1 MYSFSPSP
9 SPAPASPPPN
19 SHLYSPGG
27 HSTPGGGGGVNSGAN
42 GNGGGAGG
50 GGAAGGGGGGGA
62 AGVSNAGQSHAAQQ
76 QRYSLLSKLQQ
87 QPHGHYGQHHF
98 SFGGPPSPAYPNG
111 PHSHH
116 AASLASHSQHHA
128 SPHLSNG
135 VPPGSHQGPPPPP
148 PPHHHLTGGGGG
160 GQGQGQGG
168 NNSSNSVGSPLPLS
182 NGGPIPPHWAT
193 QLALAQT
200 SRATNSPHH
209 HARAAHLAARGQTTN
224 AIPITDPNRP
234 GSSGAGILMNRGNGL
249 HHHSRKAETGSS
261 NLVDEQQR
269 SGSAASTRT
278 TLLSTTK
285 TTAAGANES
294 TSPSLSAAAGVDA
307 DGKDKDKE
315 RGRTTWTIIDM
326 GGMNLKNLSPALF
339 RYDFLTTLYIPHNA
353 LAELPPLI
361 CKLSNLTLLDASSN
375 KLTSLPAELGLLTHL
390 RELFLFDNH
399 LTNLPPQLGTLYL
412 LETLGVEG
420 NPLPDTLRSLVEKD
434 GTSALISYL
443 RDSCPVPP
451 PPPERAWLTIEP
463 EALPSADKRPE
474 DSFSLLSYNILCDKY
489 ATSQMYGYTPSW
501 ALSWEYRKE
510 LILQEVLNYGSDIV
524 CLQEVDVEAYES
536 YFLEHLSAQEYD
548 GVHYSKSR
556 ARTMSGDEKRAV
568 DGCATFFKS
577 SVFALV
583 EQHLIEFNQ
592 IALRRPDFKKT
603 EDMFNR
609 VMTKDNI
616 AVVTLLE
623 HRASGARLIV
633 ANAHVTWEPQF
644 RDVKLVQ
651 VAILMEE
658 LNKISNDFARLPARQ
673 NLAEG
678 YDKAPHYANGSKIP
692 TIICGDFNSEPGS
705 GVYDYL
711 ASGHVEKNHGDFM
724 DHVYGDYAVKG
735 ASHGFKLKSAYS
747 HVNELPFTN
756 FTPGFTGAID
766 YIWYTAPS
774 LGVQGLLGDLDPEY
788 LSTTVGFP
796 NCHFPSDHIPIMS
809 VLKFNN

>member
-1 MYSFSPSP
+1 
-9 SPAPASPPPN
+9 
-19 SHLYSPGG
+19 
-27 HSTPGGGGGVNSGAN
+27 
-42 GNGGGAGG
+42 
-50 GGAAGGGGGGGA
+50 
-62 AGVSNAGQSHAAQQ
+62 
-76 QRYSLLSKLQQ
+76 
-87 QPHGHYGQHHF
+87 
-98 SFGGPPSPAYPNG
+98 
-111 PHSHH
+111 
-116 AASLASHSQHHA
+116 
-128 SPHLSNG
+128 
-135 VPPGSHQGPPPPP
+135 
-148 PPHHHLTGGGGG
+148 
-160 GQGQGQGG
+160 
-168 NNSSNSVGSPLPLS
+168 
-182 NGGPIPPHWAT
+182 
-193 QLALAQT
+193 
-200 SRATNSPHH
+200 
-209 HARAAHLAARGQTTN
+209 
-224 AIPITDPNRP
+224 
-234 GSSGAGILMNRGNGL
+234 MNRGNGMQ
-249 HHHSRKAETGSS
+249 HRKDAE
-261 NLVDEQQR
+261 EQQQR
-269 SGSAASTRT
+269 SGSAASLTRT
-278 TLLSTTK
+278 TLTSTRAGA
-285 TTAAGANES
+285 TAADGS
-294 TSPSLSAAAGVDA
+294 TSPSLSAAGTDA

-315 RGRTTWTIIDM
+315 RGARTTTTWTTIDM

-463 EALPSADKRPE
+463 DALPSSADKRPE
-474 DSFSLLSYNILCDKY
+474 DSFSLLCYNILCDKY

-633 ANAHVTWEPQF
+633 ANAHITWEPQF

-651 VAILMEE
+651 VAMLMEE
-658 LNKISNDFARLPARQ
+658 LNKISNDFARLPARM

-678 YDKAPHYANGSKIP
+678 YDKAPHYSSGAKIP
-692 TIICGDFNSEPGS
+692 TIICGDFNSEPDS
-705 GVYDYL
+705 GVYEFL
-711 ASGHVEKNHGDFM
+711 STGHVEKNHGDFM

-756 FTPGFTGAID
+756 FTPGFTGTID
-766 YIWYTAPS
+766 YVWYTAPS
-774 LGVQGLLGDLDPEY
+774 LGVQGLLGDLDPDY

-796 NCHFPSDHIPIMS
+796 NCHFPSDHIPLMS

>member
-1 MYSFSPSP
+1 M
-9 SPAPASPPPN
+9 
-19 SHLYSPGG
+19 
-27 HSTPGGGGGVNSGAN
+27 
-42 GNGGGAGG
+42 
-50 GGAAGGGGGGGA
+50 
-62 AGVSNAGQSHAAQQ
+62 
-76 QRYSLLSKLQQ
+76 
-87 QPHGHYGQHHF
+87 
-98 SFGGPPSPAYPNG
+98 
-111 PHSHH
+111 
-116 AASLASHSQHHA
+116 
-128 SPHLSNG
+128 
-135 VPPGSHQGPPPPP
+135 
-148 PPHHHLTGGGGG
+148 
-160 GQGQGQGG
+160 
-168 NNSSNSVGSPLPLS
+168 
-182 NGGPIPPHWAT
+182 
-193 QLALAQT
+193 
-200 SRATNSPHH
+200 
-209 HARAAHLAARGQTTN
+209 
-224 AIPITDPNRP
+224 
-234 GSSGAGILMNRGNGL
+234 LMNRGNGL
-249 HHHSRKAETGSS
+249 QHRKDAE
-261 NLVDEQQR
+261 EQQQR
-269 SGSAASTRT
+269 SGSAASLTRT
-278 TLLSTTK
+278 TLTSTTRAG
-285 TTAAGANES
+285 AAGVGAGADGS
-294 TSPSLSAAAGVDA
+294 TSPSLSAAGTDA

-315 RGRTTWTIIDM
+315 RGRTTWTTIDM

-375 KLTSLPAELGLLTHL
+375 KFTSLPAELGLLTHL

-463 EALPSADKRPE
+463 DALPSSADKRPE
-474 DSFSLLSYNILCDKY
+474 DSFSLLCYNILCDKY

-633 ANAHVTWEPQF
+633 ANAHITWEPQF

-651 VAILMEE
+651 VAMLMEE
-658 LNKISNDFARLPARQ
+658 LNKISNDFARLPARM

-678 YDKAPHYANGSKIP
+678 YDKAPHYSSGAKIP
-692 TIICGDFNSEPGS
+692 TIICGDFNSEPDS
-705 GVYDYL
+705 GVYEYL
-711 ASGHVEKNHGDFM
+711 STGHVEKNHGDFM

-756 FTPGFTGAID
+756 FTPGFTGTID
-766 YIWYTAPS
+766 YVWYTAPS
-774 LGVQGLLGDLDPEY
+774 LGVQGLLGDLDPDY

-796 NCHFPSDHIPIMS
+796 NCHFPSDHIPLMS